1 MNFKTL
7 LLTSLLSLSFVAVNA
22 MSTDTTSTSTSSS
35 SDDSSSSSSSSD
47 EWATGSTGFAGWNK
61 QQLNDN
67 AESFFRNH

>member
-7 LLTSLLSLSFVAVNA
+7 LLTMVFASSVVAVNA

-47 EWATGSTGFAGWNK
+47 EWAYGSTGFAGWNK
-61 QQLNDN
+61 QQFRDD
-67 AESFFRNH
+67 AESFFRNN